1 MFKVKGRNG
10 RTMIRGVLD
19 GIEGRE
25 LRGRVYTLAGAA
37 APAVAV
43 HDGAVRLGEA
53 TVAADGGVSGRLPH
67 ESGWTFSF
75 RLPDALYDGALH
87 LLRAVDEAHPEAFEH
102 AEIAFAGDPAVLR
115 PRPARPQRSGE
126 GARDD
131 VLSALAESVRAQ
143 TAALTRLLGGAGAEA
158 GAAGPRLGG
167 SALRLTDRYGAVF
180 PEAVRPAARDV
191 IWLGVIDWD
200 FRIQRPQHLAKR
212 LADLYARV
220 FYVSIVFDRA
230 DERGRFRLLRSPYP
244 GVYELRLAL
253 TGTLPKN
260 IYAGFSEEQS
270 ASILAALDEAI
281 DVLGIAEPTV
291 VVQYPSWY
299 PVACGIAGATVV
311 HDCLDLVS
319 GFEDTT
325 PETIK
330 LEHRLLHDADLVVV
344 TSKPLADHVAP
355 QRADTVLIRN
365 AAEVGFFASAP
376 DAPLPRTRRPVIGY
390 FGAIAYW
397 YEIGWIEHAAKAH
410 PEWDF
415 VLIGSSDGCD
425 TRGVHDLPN
434 VRMLGERRYAEL
446 PALLGEMDVTV
457 IPFKLTELITCT
469 NPVKL
474 YEYMAAGRPVVASAM
489 PEVVDAT
496 DLVYIARD
504 AADFAAQIARA
515 LAEDGPE
522 LRQRRRRWATEHNW
536 AARAERMMDALATT
550 RPSVSVVIL
559 AYEHWSFTRACLES
573 VLRFSDYANLEV
585 IVVDNG
591 SRDATP
597 VMLRRIAARDP
608 RVTVITNA
616 ENLGFAA
623 GNNVG
628 IAAARGEYVILLNND
643 TYVTRGWVRDLIRP
657 LQQDRSIGLAG
668 PLTNNMGN
676 EQKIDIVYDG
686 MLEMAEG
693 ARRFV
698 RRHTR
703 RRFGV
708 STLAFFCVALRRD
721 VIERVGLLDVAY
733 GVGFYEDDDYC
744 RRAERA
750 GYRMVVV
757 DDVFVHHHMS
767 ASFDALGAERKREQ
781 MERNKAIYEARWG
794 PWRPHVYRNAPGFG

>member
-1 MFKVKGRNG
+1 
-10 RTMIRGVLD
+10 MIRGVLD
-19 GIEGRE
+19 GIAGRE
-25 LRGRVYTLAGAA
+25 LRGRVFTLTGSA
-37 APAVAV
+37 APPVAV
-43 HDGAVRLGEA
+43 HDQDGPLGAA
-53 TVAADGGVSGRLPH
+53 AVAADDGVPGRRPH
-67 ESGWTFSF
+67 EAGWRFSF
-75 RLPDALYDGALH
+75 TLPDALYDGRLRA
-87 LLRAVDEAHPEAFEH
+87 LRAVDEAHPDAFEH
-102 AEIAFAGDPAVLR
+102 AELAFAGDPAILR
-115 PRPARPQRSGE
+115 PRPARP
-126 GARDD
+126 ARRTEAARED
-131 VLSALAESVRAQ
+131 ALIALTESVRAQ
-143 TAALTRLLGGAGAEA
+143 TAALTRLLGGGGAEPA
-158 GAAGPRLGG
+158 GAAPRLAGG
-167 SALRLTDRYGAVF
+167 APRLTDRYGATF
-180 PEAVRPAARDV
+180 PDAVRPAARDV

-200 FRIQRPQHLAKR
+200 FRIQRPQHLAAR
-212 LADLYARV
+212 LADLHARV
-220 FYVSIVFDRA
+220 FYVSIVFDQA
-230 DERGRFRLLRSPYP
+230 DERGRFRLLRSPHA

-260 IYAGFSEEQS
+260 IYAGFGEDQT
-270 ASILAALDEAI
+270 ASVLAALDEAI

-330 LEHRLLHDADLVVV
+330 LENRLLHDADLVVV
-344 TSKPLADHVAP
+344 SSKPLAEHVAP

-365 AAEVGFFASAP
+365 AADVGFFASAP
-376 DAPLPRTRRPVIGY
+376 AAPLPRTGRPVIGY

-397 YEIGWIEHAAKAH
+397 YEIGWIEHAANAH

-415 VLIGSSDGCD
+415 LLIGASDGCD
-425 TRGVHDLPN
+425 MRGVQNLPN
-434 VRMLGERRYAEL
+434 VRLLGERPYGEL

-474 YEYMAAGRPVVASAM
+474 YEYMAGGRPVVASAM

-504 AADFAAQIARA
+504 AEDFAAQIARA

-522 LRQRRRRWATEHNW
+522 LRERRRRWALEHNW
-536 AARAERMMDALATT
+536 HARADRMMDALATT

-559 AYEHWSFTRACLES
+559 AYEHWSFTRACLDS

-597 VMLRRIAARDP
+597 VMLRRIAAHDP
-608 RVTVITNA
+608 RVKVVTNA

-623 GNNVG
+623 GNNAG
-628 IAAARGEYVILLNND
+628 IAAARGDYVILLNND

-657 LQQDRSIGLAG
+657 LQQDPSIGLAG

-676 EQKIDIVYDG
+676 EQKVDLAYDG
-686 MLEMAEG
+686 MLEMADV

-703 RRFGV
+703 RRFDV

-794 PWRPHVYRNAPGFG
+794 PWRPHRYRNAPGFG